1 MNFKR
6 LDDFI
11 AWPKVA
17 EDDLVQLLETNVSG
31 VLTEAL
37 PAHVQVVFPDHSVA
51 VAAGAALPGALSVL
65 PWATEPNVIVTHLGF
80 WEVLDSETKFSFS
93 WASETEVRFVGD
105 NC

>member
-37 PAHVQVVFPDHSVA
+37 PAHVQVVFPKQKVYINKD
-51 VAAGAALPGALSVL
+51 
-65 PWATEPNVIVTHLGF
+65 F
-80 WEVLDSETKFSFS
+80 
-93 WASETEVRFVGD
+93 
-105 NC
+105 